1 MKEKFQ
7 FLYDSITK
15 GINDLNSKKI
25 SVEHAK
31 SLASLAKQANNTIA
45 TQLDASKFLANI
57 KDAKDYLLETGL
69 IQEDETTD

>member
-7 FLYDSITK
+7 FLYESITK
-15 GINDLNSKKI
+15 AINDLNGKKI

-31 SLASLAKQANNTIA
+31 SLAALAKQANNTIA

-57 KDAKDYLLETGL
+57 KDAKEFLAETGL
-69 IQEDETTD
+69 IEDESKD